1 LKPQCRKKGLS
12 GHQQCQLY
20 WSQCQQDHVGLY
32 IDFFMTGS
40 SQYMIQYTW
49 HGYSIRDM
57 ALNCMRT
64 ALLAKYFT
72 GHKKSL
78 FHAVAAAG
86 PCFYYI
92 GLGSHV

>member
-12 GHQQCQLY
+12 GHPQSQLY

-49 HGYSIRDM
+49 HGTKLYAYCITSKIFYS
-57 ALNCMRT
+57 A
-64 ALLAKYFT
+64 
-72 GHKKSL
+72 
-78 FHAVAAAG
+78 
-86 PCFYYI
+86 
-92 GLGSHV
+92 